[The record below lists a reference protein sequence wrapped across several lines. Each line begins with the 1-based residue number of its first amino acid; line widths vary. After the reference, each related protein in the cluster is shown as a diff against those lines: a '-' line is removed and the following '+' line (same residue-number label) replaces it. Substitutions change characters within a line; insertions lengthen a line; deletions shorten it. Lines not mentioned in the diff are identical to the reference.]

1 MDTFILNFGFGK
13 LYFRRKKKEKV
24 VFVFF
29 LNLKIID
36 KTTSICFV
44 SLFPNYQTF
53 ESSYLENKVITI

>member
-1 MDTFILNFGFGK
+1 MDAFLLNFGFGK

-44 SLFPNYQTF
+44 SLFPNY
-53 ESSYLENKVITI
+53 